1 MAVPGRF
8 SATLTRLYELVAAGV
23 VVPHVGLELS
33 LERAVEAHTAME
45 ARTTV
50 GKIVLSLGARHDR
63 DSGSLRHHAGP
74 AAASNRDRLPEKTN
88 DRGSR

>member
-23 VVPHVGLELS
+23 LVPHVGLELS

-50 GKIVLSLGARHDR
+50 GKIVLSRAARNDR
-63 DSGSLRHHAGP
+63 DPDSLRHHAGP
-74 AAASNRDRLPEKTN
+74 AAAWNGHRGPENTN
-88 DRGSR
+88 DGGSR